1 MISSA
6 DILKAKVLI
15 VDDRPANIQ
24 LLERM
29 LGGAGYAAVTSTTNP
44 REVCALHRANGYDL
58 ILLDLEMPGRDGFQV
73 MDDLKELDADGYL
86 PVLAVTANPEHKLRA
101 LYGGARDFIS
111 KPFDL
116 SEVLMRVRNMLEVRL
131 LHAADLDHAKLLQA
145 MALNDSLTGL
155 ANRRLLDDR
164 LSMALIH
171 ARRSKSIMAVVYLD
185 LDGFKE
191 INDTLGH
198 AAGDALLKLV
208 ARRLELTV
216 REEDTVARLG
226 GDEFGI
232 ALWSVGGVDDAS
244 AVASKVIEAVSRPYA
259 IEGRSV
265 AVTASAGVALYPA
278 HGGNAD
284 ALLKS
289 ADAALYEAKHA
300 GKNRHQIATLAA
312 VKDGGPP
319 P

>member
-6 DILKAKVLI
+6 DILKAKILI
-15 VDDRPANIQ
+15 VDDRQANIQ

-29 LGGAGYAAVTSTTNP
+29 LLGAGYAAVTSTTDP
-44 REVCALHRANGYDL
+44 AQVCALHRANAYDL
-58 ILLDLEMPGRDGFQV
+58 ILLDLEMPGMDGFQV
-73 MDDLKELDADGYL
+73 MDSLKEIDPAGYL
-86 PVLAVTANPEHKLRA
+86 PVLAVTANPAHKLRA

-131 LHAADLDHAKLLQA
+131 LHAADMNHAKQLEA
-145 MALNDSLTGL
+145 MALNDALTGL
-155 ANRRLLDDR
+155 ANRRLLSDR

-171 ARRSKSIMAVVYLD
+171 GRRNKNVMAVLYLD
-185 LDGFKE
+185 LDGFKA

-198 AAGDALLKLV
+198 GAGDDLLKLV

-232 ALWSVGGVDDAS
+232 VLWNVGGVDDAS
-244 AVASKVIEAVSRPYA
+244 AIASKVIAAVSRPYTL
-259 IEGRSV
+259 EGRPVTVTVSV
-265 AVTASAGVALYPA
+265 GVALCPA
-278 HGGNAD
+278 HGD
-284 ALLKS
+284 DPDTLLKS

-300 GKNRHQIATLAA
+300 GKNGFRIAADA
-312 VKDGGPP
+312 PVKESGQPA
-319 P
+319 